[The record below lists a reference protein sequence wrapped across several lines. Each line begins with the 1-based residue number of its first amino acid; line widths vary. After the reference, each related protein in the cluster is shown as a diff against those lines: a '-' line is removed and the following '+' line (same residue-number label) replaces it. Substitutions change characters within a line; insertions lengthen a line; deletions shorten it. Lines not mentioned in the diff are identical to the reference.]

1 MDIFEDAKALLHS
14 RKRAYETT
22 FNPDSIDAKIVMRD
36 LADFCRADKT
46 TFHEDARLHAL
57 LEGRREVWLRIM
69 KYLNLTPDELWD
81 VTRKD

>member
-1 MDIFEDAKALLHS
+1 VDIFEDAKALLHS

-22 FNPDSIDAKIVMRD
+22 FNPESVDVKIVMRD
-36 LADFCRADKT
+36 LADFCRADKP
-46 TFHEDARLHAL
+46 TFHADARVHAL

-69 KYLNLTPDELWD
+69 KYLNLTPDELWE